1 MALSREDVQEIL
13 RLLDDLHA
21 TELHLRTRHY
31 TLSLRRKDGEWIE
44 SGPTTE
50 EPAPQTAEPVEPD
63 GDTHAVRAPLTG
75 TFYHAPTPGAPPFV
89 EVGTRVEPETVVGI
103 VESMKLM
110 NSIPAGVAG
119 TVSEICAGNAE
130 LVEEGAVLIRIAPE

>member
-1 MALSREDVQEIL
+1 MALSREDVREIL
-13 RLLDDLHA
+13 GLLDDLHA

-44 SGPTTE
+44 ESPTTE
-50 EPAPQTAEPVEPD
+50 EPAEQPERAEPD
-63 GDTHAVRAPLTG
+63 GDAHAVRAPLTG
-75 TFYHAPTPGAPPFV
+75 TFYHAPAPGAAPFV
-89 EVGTRVEPETVVGI
+89 EVGSRVDPETVVGI

-110 NSIPAGVAG
+110 NSIPAGASG
-119 TVSEICAGNAE
+119 TVAEICVGNAE

>member
-21 TELHLRTRHY
+21 TELQLRTRHY
-31 TLSLRRKDGEWIE
+31 TLSLRRKDGDWIE
-44 SGPTTE
+44 AGPATE
-50 EPAPQTAEPVEPD
+50 EPSPQSEPVEPD
-63 GDTHAVRAPLTG
+63 GDAHAVRAPLTG

-119 TVSEICAGNAE
+119 TVAEICAGNAE
-130 LVEEGAVLIRIAPE
+130 LVEEGAVLIRIEPE

>member
-21 TELHLRTRHY
+21 TELHLRTRRY
-31 TLSLRRKDGEWIE
+31 TLSLRRKDGEWVE
-44 SGPTTE
+44 SDPTTE
-50 EPAPQTAEPVEPD
+50 EPAPPIEPAEPD
-63 GDTHAVRAPLTG
+63 GDAHAVRAPLTG

-89 EVGTRVEPETVVGI
+89 EVGTRVDAETVVGI

-119 TVSEICAGNAE
+119 TVAEICAGNAE

>member
-13 RLLDDLHA
+13 RLLDGLHA

-31 TLSLRRKDGEWIE
+31 TLSLRRQDGRWIE
-44 SGPTTE
+44 SSPTTE
-50 EPAPQTAEPVEPD
+50 EPPPQSSEPAQPD
-63 GDTHAVRAPLTG
+63 GDAHAVRAPLTG
-75 TFYHAPTPGAPPFV
+75 TFYRASAPGAAPFV
-89 EVGTRVEPETVVGI
+89 EVGARVDPETVVGI

-110 NSIPAGVAG
+110 NSIPAGASG
-119 TVSEICAGNAE
+119 TVAEICVGNAE